1 MALKFVAF
9 ASLVEY
15 VFIKPYMINA
25 NQDGTDFIGYCLVMA
40 VLAFFGRMHLQYLT
54 PAQQQK
60 ALWSGI
66 FGGVVG
72 YAWLLLY
79 VSRDYRA
86 IHHLLVAK
94 LAILGGLLFG
104 AWNVR
109 RGKGGLFRSSG
120 TGRRVYGSG
129 SGGGSLK
136 HPLNMGC
143 NSCGMRN
150 GMPVDE

>member
-1 MALKFVAF
+1 MALKLVTF

-25 NQDGTDFIGYCLVMA
+25 NQDGTDFIGYCL
-40 VLAFFGRMHLQYLT
+40 
-54 PAQQQK
+54 QK

-66 FGGVVG
+66 SGGVVR

-86 IHHLLVAK
+86 MHHLLVAK
-94 LAILGGLLFG
+94 LAILRGLLFG

-120 TGRRVYGSG
+120 NGRRVYGSG
-129 SGGGSLK
+129 SGGGSLQ
-136 HPLNMGC
+136 HPFNMGC